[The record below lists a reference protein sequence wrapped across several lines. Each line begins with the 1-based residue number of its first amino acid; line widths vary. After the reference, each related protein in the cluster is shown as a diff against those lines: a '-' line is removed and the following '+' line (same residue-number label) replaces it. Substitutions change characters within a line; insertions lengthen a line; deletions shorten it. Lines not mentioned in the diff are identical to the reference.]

1 MGANATTFV
10 PAYVAGEV
18 LTGANL
24 SVTNSGIPVF
34 ATTVTRDAAF
44 GGTGEKVLAEGQFAY
59 IEASNTTQ
67 YYDGAAW
74 QSVGTTPGLTYIT
87 GASFTTATSVSLP
100 NSTFTST
107 YRNYRILFSLTALTA
122 DADIT
127 VRMRAS
133 GTDDSAANY
142 YTMLGGSSNTATFVT
157 AVGNAATSF
166 NFAESDSVYAGCY
179 KFGMDILQPQIA
191 QNTVLQGTLGYYAK
205 TAAATAGLSG
215 HLWLLNTTQYDS
227 LSVISSVASSMTGVY
242 RVYGYSES

>member
-10 PAYVAGEV
+10 PAYVASEV
-18 LTGANL
+18 LTAADL

-44 GGTGEKVLAEGQFAY
+44 GGAGEKTLAEGQFAY
-59 IEASNTTQ
+59 IEATNTTQ

-74 QSVGTTPGLTYIT
+74 QSVATTPGLTYIT

-100 NSTFTST
+100 TSTFTST

-133 GTDDSAANY
+133 GTDDSGANY
-142 YTMLGGSSNTATFVT
+142 FTMFGGSVSTGTFVAT
-157 AVGNAATSF
+157 SGTLQTSF
-166 NFAESDSVYAGCY
+166 NFAESDSVFAGAY
-179 KFGMDILQPQIA
+179 KFGMDIVQPQIA
-191 QNTVLQGTLGYYAK
+191 AATVLQGNLDYYGK
-205 TAAATAGLSG
+205 TSAAVAGLG
-215 HLWLLNTTQYDS
+215 GAAWLNTVTAYDS
-227 LSVISSVASSMTGVY
+227 LTVISSVASSMTGVY

>member
-10 PAYVAGEV
+10 PAYVASEV
-18 LTGANL
+18 LTAANL
-24 SVTNSGIPVF
+24 NVTNSGIPVF

-44 GGTGEKVLAEGQFAY
+44 GGTGEKTLAEGQFAY
-59 IEASNTTQ
+59 IEATNTTQ

-74 QSVGTTPGLTYIT
+74 QSVGTTPGLVYLT

-107 YRNYRILFSLTALTA
+107 YRNYRILFTLSALTA

-133 GTDDSAANY
+133 GTDDSGANY
-142 YTMLGGSSNTATFVT
+142 FTMFSGVRNDAVAVSLVNTLG
-157 AVGNAATSF
+157 TSW
-166 NFAESDSVYAGCY
+166 NFAESDSPFASAYSFC
-179 KFGMDILQPQIA
+179 MDVLQPQIA
-191 QNTVLQGTLGYYAK
+191 TTTELQGTLSWYAK
-205 TAAATAGLSG
+205 ATAVVAGASG
-215 HLWLLNTTQYDS
+215 SAWQNTSTAYDS